1 MSLYQDR
8 QIKGF
13 LLFLTLFALLF
24 VGTATVLTI
33 YQVNDAEVLW
43 LKHDEAVSSSLLEQ
57 GVPKEVVAV
66 AFTNTDISDD
76 GRSLLA
82 TAGLGKQSESSMRP
96 YFNQFQR
103 SAFCTMLC
111 TVLFFLFVLAIGI
124 FIFFWKRKRLYQQA
138 DKILLNYING
148 DYSCHL
154 PQNYEGAIYQV
165 FSSIEQ
171 LATMLQSKNET
182 ERKAKE
188 FLKDTISDISHQL
201 KTPLAALT
209 MYQEIIENEPE
220 NAETVKQFAAKMG
233 ISLKRMEQ
241 LILSMLKITRLDT
254 GNIIFEKK
262 SCRVSELIAHSVNDL
277 TTRAK
282 SESKQIQ
289 IDGDGEQQLICDM
302 EWTGE
307 AIGNIVKN
315 ALDHTQAGGIVRIT
329 WERTPAM
336 FRIFISDNGNGI
348 VPEDI
353 YHIFKRFYRSK
364 HSLDTQGIGLG
375 LPLAKSIIE
384 GQNGVISVQSE
395 VGKEIQIVGMLSD
408 CPFYSAAGVGTI
420 ICSEDTFE
428 QITGESK
435 YTVIDVQLVK
445 GTTDE
450 DVYVIR
456 QMVDSSFTFADER
469 MGNSSTMGTYYCF
482 WLFIY
487 GFLVLIAMITIF
499 NIINSISMSV
509 SARLKQYGAFRAI
522 GVSMGQLSK
531 MIVAEAFTYTII
543 GGVVGTVLG
552 LFCNKLLFGM
562 LISYRWGDAWTP
574 PLQEV
579 AVILLIVVSSVI
591 LAVHGPIKRI
601 RNMSIVD
608 TISAQ

>member
-33 YQVNDAEVLW
+33 YQMNDAEVLW

-82 TAGLGKQSESSMRP
+82 AAGLGKQSESSMRP

-111 TVLFFLFVLAIGI
+111 TVLFFLFVLAVGI
-124 FIFFWKRKRLYQQA
+124 FVFFWKRKRLYQQA

-209 MYQEIIENEPE
+209 MYQEIIESEPE

-233 ISLKRMEQ
+233 
-241 LILSMLKITRLDT
+241 
-254 GNIIFEKK
+254 
-262 SCRVSELIAHSVNDL
+262 
-277 TTRAK
+277 
-282 SESKQIQ
+282 
-289 IDGDGEQQLICDM
+289 
-302 EWTGE
+302 
-307 AIGNIVKN
+307 
-315 ALDHTQAGGIVRIT
+315 
-329 WERTPAM
+329 
-336 FRIFISDNGNGI
+336 ISDNGNGI

-395 VGKEIQIVGMLSD
+395 VGKGTLFTLS
-408 CPFYSAAGVGTI
+408 F
-420 ICSEDTFE
+420 
-428 QITGESK
+428 
-435 YTVIDVQLVK
+435 L
-445 GTTDE
+445 TD
-450 DVYVIR
+450 
-456 QMVDSSFTFADER
+456 
-469 MGNSSTMGTYYCF
+469 
-482 WLFIY
+482 L
-487 GFLVLIAMITIF
+487 
-499 NIINSISMSV
+499 
-509 SARLKQYGAFRAI
+509 
-522 GVSMGQLSK
+522 
-531 MIVAEAFTYTII
+531 
-543 GGVVGTVLG
+543 
-552 LFCNKLLFGM
+552 
-562 LISYRWGDAWTP
+562 
-574 PLQEV
+574 
-579 AVILLIVVSSVI
+579 
-591 LAVHGPIKRI
+591 
-601 RNMSIVD
+601 
-608 TISAQ
+608 

>member
-82 TAGLGKQSESSMRP
+82 AAGLGKQSESSMRP

-154 PQNYEGAIYQV
+154 PQNYEVAIYQV
-165 FSSIEQ
+165 FSSIE
-171 LATMLQSKNET
+171 
-182 ERKAKE
+182 E

-209 MYQEIIENEPE
+209 MYQEIIESEPE

-315 ALDHTQAGGIVRIT
+315 ALDHTQAGGIVCIT

-336 FRIFISDNGNGI
+336 FRIFISDNGSGI
-348 VPEDI
+348 APEDI

-395 VGKEIQIVGMLSD
+395 VGKGTLFTLS
-408 CPFYSAAGVGTI
+408 F
-420 ICSEDTFE
+420 
-428 QITGESK
+428 
-435 YTVIDVQLVK
+435 L
-445 GTTDE
+445 TD
-450 DVYVIR
+450 
-456 QMVDSSFTFADER
+456 
-469 MGNSSTMGTYYCF
+469 
-482 WLFIY
+482 L
-487 GFLVLIAMITIF
+487 
-499 NIINSISMSV
+499 
-509 SARLKQYGAFRAI
+509 
-522 GVSMGQLSK
+522 
-531 MIVAEAFTYTII
+531 
-543 GGVVGTVLG
+543 
-552 LFCNKLLFGM
+552 
-562 LISYRWGDAWTP
+562 
-574 PLQEV
+574 
-579 AVILLIVVSSVI
+579 
-591 LAVHGPIKRI
+591 
-601 RNMSIVD
+601 
-608 TISAQ
+608 